1 LPSGVLESGGKF
13 MLKVR
18 RVLPVLCLFVF
29 LGLPLAAQTERE
41 TVSPSP
47 VARFL
52 EAVWERLSAPLAPLA
67 PITAIWQADEG
78 GAEDPDPGPLPGS
91 AGGWDPLG

>member
-1 LPSGVLESGGKF
+1 

-18 RVLPVLCLFVF
+18 RVLSGLCIFVF

-52 EAVWERLSAPLAPLA
+52 EAVWERLSAPLAP
-67 PITAIWQADEG
+67 ITAIWQADEG
-78 GAEDPDPGPLPGS
+78 GAEDPDAGPDPG
-91 AGGWDPLG
+91 AGNLWDPFG

>member
-1 LPSGVLESGGKF
+1 

-18 RVLPVLCLFVF
+18 RVLSVLCLFVF

-41 TVSPSP
+41 TVSP

-52 EAVWERLSAPLAPLA
+52 EAVWERLSAPLA

-78 GAEDPDPGPLPGS
+78 GAEDPDPAPLPGTGS
-91 AGGWDPLG
+91 GWDPFG

>member
-1 LPSGVLESGGKF
+1 

-18 RVLPVLCLFVF
+18 PVLSVLCLFVF

-52 EAVWERLSAPLAPLA
+52 EAVWERLSARLA
-67 PITAIWQADEG
+67 PITAIWQSDEG
-78 GAEDPDPGPLPGS
+78 GAEDPDAGPLPG
-91 AGGWDPLG
+91 AGSDWDPFG

>member
-1 LPSGVLESGGKF
+1 

-18 RVLPVLCLFVF
+18 RVLSVLCLFVF

-41 TVSPSP
+41 TVSP

-52 EAVWERLSAPLAPLA
+52 EAVWEHLSAPLA
-67 PITAIWQADEG
+67 PITALWQADEG
-78 GAEDPDPGPLPGS
+78 GAEIPEPLPGTD
-91 AGGWDPLG
+91 AGGSWDPFG

>member
-1 LPSGVLESGGKF
+1 

-18 RVLPVLCLFVF
+18 RVLVILCLFVF

-41 TVSPSP
+41 SASPSP
-47 VARFL
+47 SVRFL
-52 EAVWERLSAPLAPLA
+52 ELVWERLSAPLA

-78 GAEDPDPGPLPGS
+78 GAENPDPGPLPG
-91 AGGWDPLG
+91 AGSDWDPFG

>member
-1 LPSGVLESGGKF
+1 

-18 RVLPVLCLFVF
+18 RVLSVLCLFVF

-41 TVSPSP
+41 TVSP

-52 EAVWERLSAPLAPLA
+52 EAIWERVSAPLA

-78 GAEDPDPGPLPGS
+78 GAEDPEPQPGTDSGGS
-91 AGGWDPLG
+91 WDPFG

>member
-1 LPSGVLESGGKF
+1 

-18 RVLPVLCLFVF
+18 RVLSVLCLFVF

-41 TVSPSP
+41 TVSP

-52 EAVWERLSAPLAPLA
+52 ETVWERLSAPLAPV
-67 PITAIWQADEG
+67 TAIWQADEG
-78 GAEDPDPGPLPGS
+78 GAEIPEPQPGTDSGGS
-91 AGGWDPLG
+91 WDPFG

>member
-1 LPSGVLESGGKF
+1 

-18 RVLPVLCLFVF
+18 RVLSVLCLLVF
-29 LGLPLAAQTERE
+29 LGLPLAAQTQRE

-52 EAVWERLSAPLAPLA
+52 ELVWERLSAPLA
-67 PITAIWQADEG
+67 PITAIWQADEV
-78 GAEDPDPGPLPGS
+78 GAEDPDPGPLPGT
-91 AGGWDPLG
+91 GGLWDPFG

>member
-1 LPSGVLESGGKF
+1 

-18 RVLPVLCLFVF
+18 RVLSVLCLFVF

-47 VARFL
+47 AARFL
-52 EAVWERLSAPLAPLA
+52 EAVWERLSAPLA

-78 GAEDPDPGPLPGS
+78 GAEDPDEGPLPGAS
-91 AGGWDPLG
+91 GDWDPLG

>member
-1 LPSGVLESGGKF
+1 

-18 RVLPVLCLFVF
+18 RVLSVLCLFVF

-41 TVSPSP
+41 TVSP

-52 EAVWERLSAPLAPLA
+52 EAVWEHLSAPLAP
-67 PITAIWQADEG
+67 ISAIWQADEG
-78 GAEDPDPGPLPGS
+78 GSEIPDPPPLPG
-91 AGGWDPLG
+91 AGGSWDPFG

>member
-1 LPSGVLESGGKF
+1 

-18 RVLPVLCLFVF
+18 RVLSVLCLFVF

-41 TVSPSP
+41 SVSP

-52 EAVWERLSAPLAPLA
+52 EAVWERLSAPLAP
-67 PITAIWQADEG
+67 ITAIWQADEG
-78 GAEDPDPGPLPGS
+78 GAEDPEAGPTPGVGS
-91 AGGWDPLG
+91 DWDPLG

>member
-1 LPSGVLESGGKF
+1 

-18 RVLPVLCLFVF
+18 RVLSVLCLFVF
-29 LGLPLAAQTERE
+29 LGLPLAAQAERE

-52 EAVWERLSAPLAPLA
+52 EVFWERLSAPLA

-78 GAEDPDPGPLPGS
+78 GSEDPGAGPLPG
-91 AGGWDPLG
+91 AGGDWDPLG

>member
-1 LPSGVLESGGKF
+1 

-18 RVLPVLCLFVF
+18 RVLSVLCLFVF

-41 TVSPSP
+41 TVSP

-52 EAVWERLSAPLAPLA
+52 ETIWERVSAPLA

-78 GAEDPDPGPLPGS
+78 GSEDPDPEPLPG
-91 AGGWDPLG
+91 AGGLWDPFG

>member
-1 LPSGVLESGGKF
+1 

-18 RVLPVLCLFVF
+18 RVLSVLCLLVF
-29 LGLPLAAQTERE
+29 LGLPLAAQTHRE
-41 TVSPSP
+41 SVSSSP

-52 EAVWERLSAPLAPLA
+52 EMVWERLSAPLA

-78 GAEDPDPGPLPGS
+78 GAEDPDPGSLPG
-91 AGGWDPLG
+91 AGSDWDPFG

>member
-1 LPSGVLESGGKF
+1 

-18 RVLPVLCLFVF
+18 RVLSVLCLFVF

-52 EAVWERLSAPLAPLA
+52 EAVWERLSVPLA

-78 GAEDPDPGPLPGS
+78 GAEDPDAGPLPGS

>member
-1 LPSGVLESGGKF
+1 

-18 RVLPVLCLFVF
+18 RVLSVLCLFVF

-52 EAVWERLSAPLAPLA
+52 EAVWERLSAPLD

-78 GAEDPDPGPLPGS
+78 GAEDSDSEPLPGS
-91 AGGWDPLG
+91 GGLWDPFG

>member
-1 LPSGVLESGGKF
+1 

-18 RVLPVLCLFVF
+18 RVLVVLCLFVF

-41 TVSPSP
+41 SAPSP
-47 VARFL
+47 AVRFL
-52 EAVWERLSAPLAPLA
+52 ELVWERLSAPLAS
-67 PITAIWQADEG
+67 ITAIWQADE

-91 AGGWDPLG
+91 GGLWDPFG

>member
-1 LPSGVLESGGKF
+1 

-18 RVLPVLCLFVF
+18 RVLSVLCLFVF

-41 TVSPSP
+41 TVSP

-52 EAVWERLSAPLAPLA
+52 EAVWERLSAPLAP
-67 PITAIWQADEG
+67 ITSIWQADEG
-78 GAEDPDPGPLPGS
+78 GAEIPDPGPLPG
-91 AGGWDPLG
+91 AGGGWDPLG

>member
-1 LPSGVLESGGKF
+1 

-18 RVLPVLCLFVF
+18 RVLVVLCLFVF

-41 TVSPSP
+41 PASPSP
-47 VARFL
+47 AVRFL
-52 EAVWERLSAPLAPLA
+52 ELVWERLSAPLAP
-67 PITAIWQADEG
+67 ITAIWEADE

-91 AGGWDPLG
+91 VGLWDPFG

>member
-1 LPSGVLESGGKF
+1 

-18 RVLPVLCLFVF
+18 RVLSVLCLFVF

-41 TVSPSP
+41 TVSP

-52 EAVWERLSAPLAPLA
+52 ETVWERLSAPLA

-78 GAEDPDPGPLPGS
+78 GAEDPDPAPLPG
-91 AGGWDPLG
+91 AGSGWDPFG

>member
-1 LPSGVLESGGKF
+1 

-18 RVLPVLCLFVF
+18 RVLAILCLFVF

-41 TVSPSP
+41 PASPSP
-47 VARFL
+47 SVRFL
-52 EAVWERLSAPLAPLA
+52 ELVWERLSAPLA

-78 GAEDPDPGPLPGS
+78 SGAEDPDPGPLPGS
-91 AGGWDPLG
+91 GGLWDPFG

>member
-1 LPSGVLESGGKF
+1 
-13 MLKVR
+13 MLKVGR
-18 RVLPVLCLFVF
+18 ILSVLCLLLF

-41 TVSPSP
+41 TVSP

-52 EAVWERLSAPLAPLA
+52 ELVWERMSAPLA

-78 GAEDPDPGPLPGS
+78 GAEEPEPQPTTD
-91 AGGWDPLG
+91 GGGLWDPFG